1 MVLIVDGADRAAG
14 LDSATGTAGKNRAS
28 PAIFGGSQKKMAN
41 VKGRSLAFF
50 FNGVIVVD
58 GADRAARV
66 DGATVTA
73 GRN

>member
-1 MVLIVDGADRAAG
+1 
-14 LDSATGTAGKNRAS
+14 
-28 PAIFGGSQKKMAN
+28 MAN

-50 FNGVIVVD
+50 FNGDIVVD
-58 GADRAARV
+58 VADRAARV